1 MPKYEIHDNGSIPYW
16 VEVNGK
22 TITVLQNM
30 DTYKMING
38 KFTVIE
44 HPNKTLTMNVDE
56 VFVGKTSPTGPKSP
70 PGTTMLFR
78 VGSKY
83 VYVGSEMYEFTT
95 NDVISKFYSDLGN
108 SDVPYPYAIGEKYI
122 YIMLDKVAVE
132 KSLFDMK
139 EDIYKQY
146 YEKYYDKKTK
156 LKAIALKTKGVKMGK
171 MGKTSKTL
179 KTVKTSKTV
188 KNKKT
193 KKKYI
198 TRNSPPYPANDYCG
212 KKMKGNDGLMYLSS
226 PDKNGVCKWMKV

>member
-1 MPKYEIHDNGSIPYW
+1 MPKYEIHDNGSVPYW

-22 TITVLQNM
+22 TVTILQNM
-30 DTYKMING
+30 DSYKMING
-38 KFTVIE
+38 KLPE
-44 HPNKTLTMNVDE
+44 APNKTFIVDE

-156 LKAIALKTKGVKMGK
+156 LKAITLKTKGVIMGK
-171 MGKTSKTL
+171 TVKTSKTL
-179 KTVKTSKTV
+179 KTLKNRKTQ
-188 KNKKT
+188 
-193 KKKYI
+193 KKYV
-198 TRNSPPYPANDYCG
+198 TRDSPPYPANEFCG
-212 KKMKGNDGLMYLSS
+212 RKKKGNDGLMYLSS
-226 PDKNGVCKWMKV
+226 PDKNGVCKWIKI